1 MYDSSTEAVPRL
13 SVIVITRNEAAYIQT
28 CLASVAFADEIVVVD
43 SGSED
48 DTVALARACGA
59 RVEIHP
65 DWPGFGPQKNR
76 ALDLARGEWVLSID
90 ADECVTPELAAE
102 IQAVLAA
109 PQHAGYEIPRLSNFC
124 GRYMRHGGW
133 WPDRVLRLFRREA
146 GRFTDARVHE
156 KVIVQGSVGR
166 LRAHFLHETHPTLDG
181 ALAKMNR
188 YSTDG
193 AVAAHARGKRA
204 SLATAIGHGA
214 WTFLRMYVLRRGFLD
229 GRHGFVLA
237 TVTAMGTFS
246 RYAKL
251 MFLTTPPDTGNQGK
265 RDDGH

>member
-1 MYDSSTEAVPRL
+1 MSSSTIDRLPRL
-13 SVIVITRNEAAYIQT
+13 SVIVITRNEAAHIRR
-28 CLASVAFADEIVVVD
+28 CLESVAFADEIVVVD

-48 DTVALARACGA
+48 DTVTIAQSCGA
-59 RVEIHP
+59 RVVTHA

-90 ADECVTPELAAE
+90 ADETVTPALAE
-102 IQAVLAA
+102 QIQGVLAA
-109 PQHAGYEIPRLSNFC
+109 PACAGYDIPRLSNFC

-133 WPDRVLRLFRREA
+133 WPDRVLRLFRRDA

-156 KVIVQGSVGR
+156 KVIVQGRVGH
-166 LRAHFLHETHPTLDG
+166 LQAHFLHDTHPDLDG

-193 AVAAHARGKRA
+193 AMAAHARGKSAGMA
-204 SLATAIGHGA
+204 SALGHGA
-214 WTFLRMYVLRRGFLD
+214 WAFLRMYVLRRGFLD

-237 TVTAMGTFS
+237 CVTAMGTFS

-251 MFLTTPPDTGNQGK
+251 MFMDQTPPGDGGGK
-265 RDDGH
+265 HDGRS

>member
-1 MYDSSTEAVPRL
+1 MSNSSIEAVPRL
-13 SVIVITRNEAAYIQT
+13 SVIVITRNESASIAR
-28 CLASVAFADEIVVVD
+28 CLASVSFADEIVVLD

-48 DTVALARACGA
+48 DTVARAQACGA
-59 RVEIHP
+59 RVVSHP

-109 PQHAGYEIPRLSNFC
+109 PTHAGYGIPRLSNFC

-133 WPDRVLRLFRREA
+133 WPDRVLRLFRRDA

-156 KVIVQGSVGR
+156 KVLVQGSTGR
-166 LRAHFLHETHPTLDG
+166 LRAHFLHDTHPTLDS

-188 YSTDG
+188 YAIDG
-193 AVAAHARGKRA
+193 ALAAHARGKRA
-204 SLATAIGHGA
+204 SLGTAIGHGA
-214 WTFLRMYVLRRGFLD
+214 WTFIRMYVIRRGFLD

-237 TVTAMGTFS
+237 TVSAMGTFS

-251 MFLTTPPDTGNQGK
+251 MFLTSSPKAGSEGK
-265 RDDGH
+265 PDDGH